1 MSSGLTMPLDA
12 DAQAGDVHAFRAQL
26 LGGREHRRM
35 LDGAGDDVLARPRRR
50 RASAPRMARL
60 SASVP
65 PLVKTISAADGVDQ
79 GGHLAAR
86 RFQTL
91 LRALSEMVD
100 AGRVTIHLTE
110 TRHHRLENFRSDG
123 CGGVVVEIEMLHL
136 TFILRN
142 DATDSYPDHRFRPV
156 RPLRGHD
163 ERRDS
168 GHLPGRRRS
177 WTSATA

>member
-1 MSSGLTMPLDA
+1 MPLEP
-12 DAQAGDVHAFRAQL
+12 DAQARDLHAFRAQL

-35 LDGAGDDVLARPRRR
+35 LDGAGDDVLARGGGR
-50 RASAPRMARL
+50 RAVRPRMARL

-65 PLVKTISAADGVDQ
+65 PLVKTISAADGVDE

-86 RFQTL
+86 RFQPL

-100 AGRVTIHLTE
+100 AGRVTIHLSE
-110 TRHHRLENFRSDG
+110 ARHHRLENFRSDG
-123 CGGVVVEIEMLHL
+123 SGGVVIEVEMLHL
-136 TFILRN
+136 YHTFILHN
-142 DATDSYPDHRFRPV
+142 DATDSYPDHRFRPR

-177 WTSATA
+177 WTSATR